1 MFPEQNP
8 PPLDFRDQ
16 PLLNSIQL
24 SEATSEEIRN
34 ILKYL
39 KNGAPEY
46 DQINASWLNHIASF
60 INEALR

>member
-1 MFPEQNP
+1 M
-8 PPLDFRDQ
+8 
-16 PLLNSIQL
+16 
-24 SEATSEEIRN
+24 SEATSEEIIN

-60 INEALR
+60 INKALRWLSYLFLSKCVFLQN